1 MDGSLQFEA
10 ISDLGFE
17 EEEQKAEPL
26 GSFRN
31 AEHTGFWTV
40 KVAN

>member
-26 GSFRN
+26 GSSRN
-31 AEHTGFWTV
+31 AERTGFWTLETA
-40 KVAN
+40 K